1 MNMLQHKILIVFDG
15 GVDLLLLQLVV
26 LLQLEFKL
34 VDENFGLLFILDYSL
49 VLVAV
54 PIVEDFLKE
63 IFRLELHH
71 GSDHKQTHRWV
82 EGSFRFSN

>member
-1 MNMLQHKILIVFDG
+1 MLQHKILIVFDG
-15 GVDLLLLQLVV
+15 RVDLLLLQLVV

-54 PIVEDFLKE
+54 PIIEDFFLGNLQIGTSSRE
-63 IFRLELHH
+63 
-71 GSDHKQTHRWV
+71 
-82 EGSFRFSN
+82 

>member
-1 MNMLQHKILIVFDG
+1 MLQHKILVVFDG

-71 GSDHKQTHRWV
+71 RRDHKQTHRWV
-82 EGSFRFSN
+82 EGPFRFSN